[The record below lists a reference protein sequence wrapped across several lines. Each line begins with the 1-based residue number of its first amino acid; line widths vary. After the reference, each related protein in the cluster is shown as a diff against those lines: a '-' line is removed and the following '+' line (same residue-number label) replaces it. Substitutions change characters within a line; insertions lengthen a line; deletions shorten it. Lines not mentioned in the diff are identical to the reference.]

1 MALLRGLHYD
11 FDEPMVLLSDLDA
24 GNPFVKFTKFLILA
38 VQMKSRESY
47 EKIGLS
53 YRKFLDSDSFFDW
66 VY

>member
-1 MALLRGLHYD
+1 
-11 FDEPMVLLSDLDA
+11 MVLLSDLDA